1 MFQTKD
7 STAHSTADATTDQPA
22 AGLSSDSFL
31 SDNFAST
38 QMTEALTWL
47 EDMAEGWGLSP
58 MLSSIFAVAA
68 AVAGALVICGI
79 ADFIG
84 KLVIKRL
91 MHRSLRKSSSVWASE
106 TIKQKVLERLSH
118 FVPIVLLALALPAFK
133 DYGIDWWL
141 RPLLEVLAIWVL
153 VRVICGVIEVS
164 ERTLIARGFGSKMP
178 VVGMSQAAK
187 MVVVLIACLLVLSV
201 LFSKSPLWF
210 ISGLGAMMAVLLLIF
225 KDAILGLVA
234 GFQITAN
241 QMVRVGD
248 WITVP
253 SKGVDGDVEVITL
266 TTVQIRAFDQT
277 LMLIPAYD
285 LISTPFQN
293 WRGMSES
300 GARRIKR
307 AIPIDINSV
316 RFVDQQDIE
325 RYRKFSLIHD
335 YLNQA
340 NQEIADWNE
349 EHGVDTTNVANGRQQ
364 TNVGIYRA
372 YIKAYLHD
380 HPKIFSEKFTFLVR
394 QLEPGPNGLPIELYV
409 FTNDNRWVEYEEI
422 QADIFDHLLAAALH
436 FDLEV
441 YQSPSGS
448 DVRTLKG

>member
-1 MFQTKD
+1 
-7 STAHSTADATTDQPA
+7 
-22 AGLSSDSFL
+22 
-31 SDNFAST
+31 
-38 QMTEALTWL
+38 
-47 EDMAEGWGLSP
+47 
-58 MLSSIFAVAA
+58 
-68 AVAGALVICGI
+68 
-79 ADFIG
+79 
-84 KLVIKRL
+84 
-91 MHRSLRKSSSVWASE
+91 
-106 TIKQKVLERLSH
+106 
-118 FVPIVLLALALPAFK
+118 
-133 DYGIDWWL
+133 
-141 RPLLEVLAIWVL
+141 
-153 VRVICGVIEVS
+153 
-164 ERTLIARGFGSKMP
+164 
-178 VVGMSQAAK
+178 
-187 MVVVLIACLLVLSV
+187 
-201 LFSKSPLWF
+201 
-210 ISGLGAMMAVLLLIF
+210 
-225 KDAILGLVA
+225 LVA

-253 SKGVDGDVEVITL
+253 SKGVDGDVELITL

-277 LMLIPAYD
+277 LVLIPAYD

-307 AIPIDINSV
+307 AIPIDINSI
-316 RFVDQQDIE
+316 RFVDQRDIE
-325 RYRKFSLIHD
+325 RYRKFSLLHD
-335 YLNQA
+335 YLNQV
-340 NQEIADWNE
+340 NQDIGAWNE
-349 EHGVDTTNVANGRQQ
+349 EHSVDTTNVANGRQQ

-448 DVRTLKG
+448 DVRSLKG